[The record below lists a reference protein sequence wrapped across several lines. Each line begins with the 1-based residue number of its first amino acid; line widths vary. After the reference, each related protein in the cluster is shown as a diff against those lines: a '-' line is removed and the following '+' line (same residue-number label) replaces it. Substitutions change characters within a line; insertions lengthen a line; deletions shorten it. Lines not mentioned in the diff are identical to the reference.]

1 MDQSKTRSS
10 LPTAQL
16 DSQGTR
22 EAVARMQP

>member
-1 MDQSKTRSS
+1 MDQSKNRSS

-22 EAVARMQP
+22 EAAAWMQP